1 MAKVFGRKPGRAAA
15 GLVLGFAAAFA
26 QAQVFPDKPVRIIV
40 PAAPGGS
47 ADKNA
52 RAIADKLGDLWKQ
65 PVIIELK
72 PGANTL
78 IGTDYVAK
86 SPPDGYTLL
95 MNSAAIAVNP
105 SVYAKLPYDTLND
118 LVPVALV
125 STAPFAVVVHPSVP
139 ARSMKEFIALA
150 RSNPQVLS
158 FGTAESRAMLAGHQF
173 NLLAKTQLQ
182 SVPYKGAGAL
192 MNDLVA
198 GHVPVS
204 FSALSSVQAQVQAGR
219 LRLLGV
225 AASKPSDLSPQAEP
239 IAAGALPGFEASS
252 WFGLFAPKGTAP
264 SLASRIHQDVAAVLR
279 DPVVTKRFAD
289 MGAQPSGEGPGP
301 FALRLRDE
309 VESSARIARAASI
322 QPE

>member
-1 MAKVFGRKPGRAAA
+1 MPRISDPRLVRIALGLLLGIGATLVRAE
-15 GLVLGFAAAFA
+15 AF
-26 QAQVFPDKPVRIIV
+26 PSKPVRIII

-52 RAIADKLGDLWKQ
+52 RAIADKLSELWKQ
-65 PVIIELK
+65 PVIVDLK

-86 SPPDGYTLL
+86 SAPDGYTLL
-95 MNSAAIAVNP
+95 MNSAAIVVNP

-139 ARSMKEFIALA
+139 ARSIKEFIALA
-150 RSNPQVLS
+150 RTNPQLLS

-182 SVPYKGAGAL
+182 SIPYKGAGPL

-225 AASKPSDLSPQAEP
+225 ASSKHSSLSPEAEP
-239 IAAGALPGFEASS
+239 IAANELPGFEAAS
-252 WFGLFAPKGTAP
+252 WFGLFAPKGTP
-264 SLASRIHQDVAAVLR
+264 KSLASKIHQDVAEVLR
-279 DPVVTKRFAD
+279 DPIVEKRFAD
-289 MGAQPSGEGPGP
+289 MGAQPSGEGPEP
-301 FALRLRDE
+301 FALRVRAE
-309 VESSARIARAASI
+309 VESSAKVARAANI

>member
-1 MAKVFGRKPGRAAA
+1 MPRISDPRLVRIALGLLLGIGATLVRAE
-15 GLVLGFAAAFA
+15 AF
-26 QAQVFPDKPVRIIV
+26 PSKPVRIII

-52 RAIADKLGDLWKQ
+52 RAIADKLSELWKQ
-65 PVIIELK
+65 PVIVDLK

-86 SPPDGYTLL
+86 SAPDGYTLL
-95 MNSAAIAVNP
+95 MNSAAIVVNP

-139 ARSMKEFIALA
+139 ARSIKEFIALA
-150 RSNPQVLS
+150 RTNPQLLS

-182 SVPYKGAGAL
+182 SIPYKGAGPL

-225 AASKPSDLSPQAEP
+225 ASSKHSSLSPEAEP
-239 IAAGALPGFEASS
+239 IAANELPGFEAAS
-252 WFGLFAPKGTAP
+252 WFGLFAPKGTSK
-264 SLASRIHQDVAAVLR
+264 SLASKIHQDVAEVLR
-279 DPVVTKRFAD
+279 DPIVAKRFAD
-289 MGAQPSGEGPGP
+289 MGAQPSGEGPEP
-301 FALRLRDE
+301 FALRVRAE
-309 VESSARIARAASI
+309 VESSAKVARAANI

>member
-1 MAKVFGRKPGRAAA
+1 MPNASGWGELRIAL
-15 GLVLGFAAAFA
+15 GLLMGVVASLA
-26 QAQVFPDKPVRIIV
+26 QAEVFPDKPVRIIV
-40 PAAPGGS
+40 PAGPGGS

-52 RAIADKLGDLWKQ
+52 RAIADKLGELWKQ
-65 PVIIELK
+65 PVVIEYK

-95 MNSAAIAVNP
+95 MNSAAIVVNP
-105 SVYAKLPYDTLND
+105 SLYAKLPYDTLND
-118 LVPVALV
+118 LVPVVLV

-139 ARSMKEFIALA
+139 VRSMKEFIALA
-150 RSNPQVLS
+150 RSKPQVLS

-182 SVPYKGAGAL
+182 NIPYKGAGPL

-204 FSALSSVQAQVQAGR
+204 FSALSSVQSQVQAGR

-225 AASKPSDLSPQAEP
+225 AASKPSNLSPQADP
-239 IAAGALPGFEASS
+239 IAADALPGFEASS
-252 WFGLFAPKGTAP
+252 WFGIFAPGATPRAV
-264 SLASRIHQDVAAVLR
+264 ASRIHQDVAEVLR
-279 DPVVTKRFAD
+279 DQLVTSRFAD
-289 MGAQPSGEGPGP
+289 MGAQPSGEGPEP
-301 FALRLRDE
+301 FARRVRDE
-309 VESSARIARAASI
+309 VASSARVAKAANI

>member
-1 MAKVFGRKPGRAAA
+1 MPRVSEHRLVRIALGLLLSVGATLVRAE
-15 GLVLGFAAAFA
+15 
-26 QAQVFPDKPVRIIV
+26 VFPSKPVRIII
-40 PAAPGGS
+40 PAGPGGS

-52 RAIADKLGDLWKQ
+52 RAIADKLSELWKQ
-65 PVIIELK
+65 PVIVDLK

-86 SPPDGYTLL
+86 SAPDGYTLL
-95 MNSAAIAVNP
+95 MNSAAIVVNP

-139 ARSMKEFIALA
+139 ARSIKEFIALA
-150 RSNPQVLS
+150 RTNPQLLS

-182 SVPYKGAGAL
+182 SIPYKGAGPL

-225 AASKPSDLSPQAEP
+225 ASSKHSSLSPEAEP
-239 IAAGALPGFEASS
+239 IAANELPGFEAAS
-252 WFGLFAPKGTAP
+252 WFGLFAPKGTP
-264 SLASRIHQDVAAVLR
+264 KSLAGKIHQDVAEVLR
-279 DPVVTKRFAD
+279 DPVVAKRFAD
-289 MGAQPSGEGPGP
+289 MGAQPSGEGPEP
-301 FALRLRDE
+301 FALRVRAE
-309 VESSARIARAASI
+309 VESSAKVARAANI

>member
-1 MAKVFGRKPGRAAA
+1 MPRVSEHRLMRSAL
-15 GLVLGFAAAFA
+15 GLLLGIGATLA
-26 QAQVFPDKPVRIIV
+26 QAEVFPSKAVRIII

-52 RAIADKLGDLWKQ
+52 RAIADKLSELWKQ
-65 PVIIELK
+65 PVIVDLK

-86 SPPDGYTLL
+86 SAPDGYTLL
-95 MNSAAIAVNP
+95 MNSAAIVVNP

-139 ARSMKEFIALA
+139 ARSIKEFIALA
-150 RSNPQVLS
+150 RTNPQLLS

-173 NLLAKTQLQ
+173 NLLARTQLQ
-182 SVPYKGAGAL
+182 SIPYKGAGPL

-225 AASKPSDLSPQAEP
+225 ASSQRSSLSPEAEP
-239 IAAGALPGFEASS
+239 IAANELPGFEAAS
-252 WFGLFAPKGTAP
+252 WFGLFAPKGTP
-264 SLASRIHQDVAAVLR
+264 KSLASKIHQDVAEVLR
-279 DPVVTKRFAD
+279 DPVVAKRFAD
-289 MGAQPSGEGPGP
+289 MGAQPSGEGPEP
-301 FALRLRDE
+301 FALRMRAE
-309 VESSARIARAASI
+309 VESSAKVARAANI

>member
-1 MAKVFGRKPGRAAA
+1 MPRVSEHRLVRIALGLLLSIGATLVRAE
-15 GLVLGFAAAFA
+15 
-26 QAQVFPDKPVRIIV
+26 VFPSKPVRIII
-40 PAAPGGS
+40 PAGPGGS

-52 RAIADKLGDLWKQ
+52 RAIADKLSELWKQ
-65 PVIIELK
+65 PVIVDLK

-86 SPPDGYTLL
+86 SAPDGYTLL
-95 MNSAAIAVNP
+95 MNSAAIVVNP

-139 ARSMKEFIALA
+139 ARSIKEFIALA
-150 RSNPQVLS
+150 RTNPQLLS

-182 SVPYKGAGAL
+182 SIPYKGAGPL

-225 AASKPSDLSPQAEP
+225 ASSKHSSLSPEAEP
-239 IAAGALPGFEASS
+239 IAANELPGFEAAS
-252 WFGLFAPKGTAP
+252 WFGLFAPKGTP
-264 SLASRIHQDVAAVLR
+264 KSLASKIHQDVAEVLR
-279 DPVVTKRFAD
+279 DPVVAKRFAD
-289 MGAQPSGEGPGP
+289 MGAQPSGEGPEP
-301 FALRLRDE
+301 FALRMRAE
-309 VESSARIARAASI
+309 VESSAKVARAANI